1 MAGVR
6 MHEDEFEVDA
16 DLVSRLLTR
25 QFPQW
30 ADLPLE
36 PVASAGTDN
45 ALFRLGDQMVVRLP
59 RIQWAVE
66 GVDLEQEWLPR
77 LAPFLPVAIPTPLGL
92 GESDEDYPWRW
103 SVYEWLGGDNP
114 VLHKIADPIALAKD
128 LAHFTKALR
137 KIDSSGAPLSQRGVP
152 LQERDAD
159 TRTAI
164 AALNGLIDSIAV
176 GNAWESTL
184 AVPMWS
190 GPPVWIHG
198 DISPGNILLVD
209 GRLNSVIDF
218 GVMGIGDPACDLIVA
233 WNLLPASAREV
244 FRSESQVDDFTWKRG
259 RGWALSIALIQLPY
273 YFQTSPAI
281 AENARHVIS
290 EVLSDTLSTEPT

>member
-6 MHEDEFEVDA
+6 MHADEFEADA

-45 ALFRLGDQMVVRLP
+45 ALFRLGAQMVVRLP
-59 RIQWAVE
+59 RILWAVDN
-66 GVDLEQEWLPR
+66 VNREQEWLPH
-77 LAPFLPVAIPTPLGL
+77 LAPLLPVAIPTPLGL
-92 GESDEDYPWRW
+92 GEPDEGYPWRW
-103 SVYEWLGGDNP
+103 SVYEWLDGDNP
-114 VLHKIADPIALAKD
+114 VLNKIVDPISLAKD
-128 LAHFTKALR
+128 LAHFVKALR
-137 KIDSSGAPLSQRGVP
+137 KIDTPGAPLAGRGVP

-159 TRTAI
+159 TRAAI
-164 AALNGLIDSIAV
+164 VALTGMIDSTAV
-176 GNAWESTL
+176 TNAWESAL

-198 DISPGNILLVD
+198 DISPGNILLVA

-244 FRSESQVDDFTWKRG
+244 FRSESQVDDSTWKRG

-290 EVLSDTLSTEPT
+290 EVLANH

>member
-1 MAGVR
+1 MPGVK
-6 MHEDEFEVDA
+6 MHDDEFEIDA
-16 DLVSRLLTR
+16 DLVSRLLAR
-25 QFPQW
+25 QFPRW
-30 ADLPLE
+30 AHLPLN

-66 GVDLEQEWLPR
+66 SVNKEQEWLPH
-77 LAPFLPVAIPTPLGL
+77 LAPVLPFAIPTPLGL
-92 GESDEDYPWRW
+92 GEPDEGYPWRW
-103 SVYEWLGGDNP
+103 SVYEWLDGNNP
-114 VLHKIADPIALAKD
+114 VPNKIVDPISLAKD
-128 LAHFTKALR
+128 LAHFVTALR
-137 KIDSSGAPLSQRGVP
+137 KVDTSGAPLAGRGVP
-152 LQERDAD
+152 LQERDTD
-159 TRTAI
+159 TRAAI
-164 AALNGLIDSIAV
+164 VALTGMIDSSAV
-176 GNAWESTL
+176 TNTWESAL

-198 DISPGNILLVD
+198 DISPGNILIVD
-209 GRLNSVIDF
+209 GTLNAVIDF
-218 GVMGIGDPACDLIVA
+218 GVLGIGDPACDLIVA
-233 WNLLPASAREV
+233 WNLLPANARVV

-273 YFQTSPAI
+273 YFQTSPDI